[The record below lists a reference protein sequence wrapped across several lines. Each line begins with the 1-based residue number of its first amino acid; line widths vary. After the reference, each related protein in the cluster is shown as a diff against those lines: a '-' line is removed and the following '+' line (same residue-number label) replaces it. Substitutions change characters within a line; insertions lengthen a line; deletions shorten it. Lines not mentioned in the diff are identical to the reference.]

1 MSKLILTSLFFG
13 FIFSTCAD
21 EPKEKFESQ
30 IKYLNFYFGN
40 AKEAFYTFEMK
51 KLNFQYEING
61 PCDDALEDTLYERN
75 TAVIESIKKTKDQ
88 AVVEYKFKEACCQ
101 GFMGTY
107 SILNDTLIYEY
118 EVVGDEVCSCMCWDR
133 YKLTINEPES
143 NYKVITIR
151 SR

>member
-1 MSKLILTSLFFG
+1 MVKLILTSLFFG

-21 EPKEKFESQ
+21 EQEKKIESQ
-30 IKYLNFYFGN
+30 IEDLNYFFGN

-51 KLNFQYEING
+51 KLNFQYELNG
-61 PCDDALEDTLYERN
+61 PCDDALMDTLYKRN

-107 SILNDTLIYEY
+107 SIINDSLIYEY
-118 EVVGDEVCSCMCWDR
+118 EVVGDDACSCMCWYR
-133 YKLTINEPES
+133 YKLTFNEPES
-143 NYKVITIR
+143 NYKVIAIR